1 MKFQKIKG
9 IIKRP
14 DMTPSKPA
22 KEMNENEPSS
32 NLNETVG
39 AKMSPDDE
47 KKDENASHMPET
59 LKDNKSEQSVSQ
71 NPKSED
77 KPQGTAKSSSENE
90 EESDVAIEDEDETSK
105 WETPA
110 PHLTANDP
118 LLGCL
123 MILTRLEHNPFS
135 PESLIASLPLKD
147 NKLTPELFI
156 RAAERAGLSSQIVNR
171 SLDDISGLVLPC
183 VLLLKNKQ
191 ACVLVAKNDKKNVAK
206 IIQPES
212 KEGET
217 IISYDKLEKQ
227 YTGYA
232 IFTRPS
238 FRFDKRTDEGF
249 KERPKYWFWS
259 VIGKTW
265 RLYSEVIVASFFI
278 NVFAIASSLF
288 VMNVYDRV
296 VPNNAIDTLTV
307 LAIGVLIV
315 FCFDF
320 LMKMLRGYFID
331 IAAKK
336 SDVLLSANIFEQMM
350 GVRME
355 ARPESVGN
363 FANNMQQFDSFRDFF
378 TSTTISAL
386 IDLPFVLFFIAIIFM
401 IGGYVAVVPL
411 VAVPLVIVVGL
422 IIQIPLNQV
431 VKESYRYAGQK
442 HAMLI
447 ESLAGVETIK
457 TMSAEGVLQRKWEHA
472 VGMAARLG
480 TKIRG
485 LSLTAISFSTWAQQ
499 VSGVVVVI
507 LGVHRISE
515 GEMTMGALIACTI
528 LTGRALAPLAQVAGL
543 LTRYHQS
550 TAALQSLDNV
560 MKMPTERLKGKTP
573 LHRPVLKGDIEF
585 KNVSFKYPKQE
596 VPALHEVSFSI
607 SAGEKVGI
615 IGRIGSG
622 KTTLEKL
629 IMGLYQATSGSIL
642 LDGTEISQL
651 DPASVR
657 RNVGYVPQDIILFY
671 GSVKDNITFS
681 TPFADDASILRAAK
695 IAGVT
700 EFVAK
705 HPQGFDMPVGERG
718 EKLSGGQRQA
728 IAIARSL
735 ILDPPILLLDEPTN
749 MMDNRTEEMFKNQI
763 QEAGKD
769 KTLILVTHKGSLL
782 SLVDRLILMDNGRI
796 IADGPRDLVLKALA
810 EGKLHSPTR

>member
-1 MKFQKIKG
+1 MAYSKQPEKNKEAEVA
-9 IIKRP
+9 P
-14 DMTPSKPA
+14 SQDMPQAPTDVPQ
-22 KEMNENEPSS
+22 EQNENIPDVQS
-32 NLNETVG
+32 NESEAAPEVET
-39 AKMSPDDE
+39 E
-47 KKDENASHMPET
+47 
-59 LKDNKSEQSVSQ
+59 
-71 NPKSED
+71 
-77 KPQGTAKSSSENE
+77 
-90 EESDVAIEDEDETSK
+90 K

-110 PHLTANDP
+110 PHLVGHDP

-135 PESLIASLPLKD
+135 PEALIAGLPLVE

-156 RAAERAGLSSQIVNR
+156 RASERAGLSSQIINR
-171 SLDDISGLVLPC
+171 PVEDISSLVLPC
-183 VLLLKNKQ
+183 VLLLKGKQ
-191 ACVLVAKNDKKNVAK
+191 ACVLVAKNDNKKLVK

-212 KEGET
+212 KQGET
-217 IISYDKLEKQ
+217 TLSFEKINRE

-249 KERPKYWFWS
+249 KERPKNWFWS
-259 VIGKTW
+259 VIAKTW
-265 RLYSEVIVASFFI
+265 KLYSEVLVASFFI
-278 NVFAIASSLF
+278 NIFAIASSLF

-296 VPNNAIDTLTV
+296 VPNNATDTLTV
-307 LAIGVLIV
+307 LAIGILVV

-336 SDVLLSANIFEQMM
+336 TDVLISSNIFEQMM

-355 ARPESVGN
+355 SRPESVGN

-386 IDLPFVLFFIAIIFM
+386 IDLPFVLFFLIIIYV
-401 IGGYVAVVPL
+401 IGGYVAIVPL
-411 VAVPLVIVVGL
+411 LSVPIVIGMGL
-422 IIQIPLNQV
+422 LIQGPLNKI
-431 VKESYRYAGQK
+431 VKESYRYSGQK
-442 HAMLI
+442 HAMLF
-447 ESLAGVETIK
+447 ESLAGVETVK
-457 TMSAEGVLQRKWEHA
+457 SMSAEGVLQRKWEHV
-472 VGMAARLG
+472 VGMSAKLG

-485 LSLTAISFSTWAQQ
+485 LSLTAVSFSAWAQQ
-499 VSGVVVVI
+499 VAGVLVVI
-507 LGVHRISE
+507 VGVYRISA

-550 TAALQSLDNV
+550 MAALQSLDNV
-560 MKMPTERLKGKTP
+560 MKMPTERIKGKTP
-573 LHRPVLKGDIEF
+573 LHRPVLTGDIEF
-585 KNVSFKYPKQE
+585 KHVAFSYPKQD
-596 VPALHEVSFSI
+596 VPALHDASFSI
-607 SAGEKVGI
+607 TAGEKVGI

-622 KTTLEKL
+622 KTTIEKL
-629 IMGLYQATSGSIL
+629 ILGLYQSTAGSIL
-642 LDGTEISQL
+642 LDGTEIGQL

-657 RNVGYVPQDIILFY
+657 RNIGYVPQDIVLFY

-681 TPFADDASILRAAK
+681 TPFADDTSILRAAK

-728 IAIARSL
+728 IAIARAL
-735 ILDPPILLLDEPTN
+735 ILDPPILVLDEPTN
-749 MMDNRTEEMFKNQI
+749 MMDNRTEELFKQQI
-763 QEAGKD
+763 QEVSKN
-769 KTLILVTHKGSLL
+769 KTMILVTHKGSLL

-810 EGKLHSPTR
+810 EGKLHSPSR

>member
-1 MKFQKIKG
+1 MAYSKQPEKNKEAEAD
-9 IIKRP
+9 P
-14 DMTPSKPA
+14 SQDMPQASTDVPQ
-22 KEMNENEPSS
+22 EQNENIPEVQS
-32 NLNETVG
+32 NESEAT
-39 AKMSPDDE
+39 
-47 KKDENASHMPET
+47 PEV
-59 LKDNKSEQSVSQ
+59 EA
-71 NPKSED
+71 E
-77 KPQGTAKSSSENE
+77 
-90 EESDVAIEDEDETSK
+90 K

-110 PHLTANDP
+110 PHLVGHDP

-135 PESLIASLPLKD
+135 PEALIAGLPLVE

-156 RAAERAGLSSQIVNR
+156 RASERAGLSSQIINR
-171 SLDDISGLVLPC
+171 PVEDISSLVLPC
-183 VLLLKNKQ
+183 VLLLKGKQ
-191 ACVLVAKNDKKNVAK
+191 ACVLVAKNDNKKLVK

-212 KEGET
+212 KQGET
-217 IISYDKLEKQ
+217 TLSFEKINRE

-249 KERPKYWFWS
+249 KERPKNWFWS
-259 VIGKTW
+259 VIAKTW
-265 RLYSEVIVASFFI
+265 KLYSEVLVASFFI
-278 NVFAIASSLF
+278 NIFAIASSLF

-296 VPNNAIDTLTV
+296 VPNNATDTLTV
-307 LAIGVLIV
+307 LAIGILVV

-336 SDVLLSANIFEQMM
+336 TDVLISSNIFEQMM

-355 ARPESVGN
+355 SRPESVGN
-363 FANNMQQFDSFRDFF
+363 FANNMQQFESFRDFF

-386 IDLPFVLFFIAIIFM
+386 IDLPFVFFFLIIIYT
-401 IGGYVAVVPL
+401 IGGYVAIVPL
-411 VAVPLVIVVGL
+411 LAVPIVIGMGL
-422 IIQIPLNQV
+422 LIQGPLNKI
-431 VKESYRYAGQK
+431 VKESYRYSGQK
-442 HAMLI
+442 HAMLF
-447 ESLAGVETIK
+447 ESLAGVETVK
-457 TMSAEGVLQRKWEHA
+457 SMSAEGVLQRKWEHA
-472 VGMAARLG
+472 VGMSAKLG
-480 TKIRG
+480 TKIRS
-485 LSLTAISFSTWAQQ
+485 LSLTAVSFSAWAQQ
-499 VSGVVVVI
+499 VAGVLVVI
-507 LGVHRISE
+507 VGVYRISA

-550 TAALQSLDNV
+550 MAALQSLDNV
-560 MKMPTERLKGKTP
+560 MKMPTERIKGKTP
-573 LHRPVLKGDIEF
+573 LHRPVLTGDIEF
-585 KNVSFKYPKQE
+585 KHVAFNYPKQD
-596 VPALHEVSFSI
+596 VPALHDASFSI
-607 SAGEKVGI
+607 TAGEKVGI

-622 KTTLEKL
+622 KTTIEKL
-629 IMGLYQATSGSIL
+629 ILGLYQSTAGSIL
-642 LDGTEISQL
+642 LDGTEIGQL

-657 RNVGYVPQDIILFY
+657 RNIGYVPQDIVLFY

-681 TPFADDASILRAAK
+681 TPFADDTSILRAAK

-728 IAIARSL
+728 IAIARAL
-735 ILDPPILLLDEPTN
+735 ILDPPILVLDEPTN
-749 MMDNRTEEMFKNQI
+749 MMDNRTEELFKQQI
-763 QEAGKD
+763 QEVSKN
-769 KTLILVTHKGSLL
+769 KTMILVTHKGSLL

-810 EGKLHSPTR
+810 EGKLHSPSR

>member
-1 MKFQKIKG
+1 MATP
-9 IIKRP
+9 KRSKEANESATRAEKNLAVEE
-14 DMTPSKPA
+14 DMSDQQDNKASQFDPA
-22 KEMNENEPSS
+22 KETVKKASPEDANASDSSKPDSEKEPSW
-32 NLNETVG
+32 
-39 AKMSPDDE
+39 D
-47 KKDENASHMPET
+47 
-59 LKDNKSEQSVSQ
+59 
-71 NPKSED
+71 
-77 KPQGTAKSSSENE
+77 
-90 EESDVAIEDEDETSK
+90 
-105 WETPA
+105 TPP
-110 PHLTANDP
+110 PHLIANDP

-135 PESLIASLPLKD
+135 PESLIASLPLVD

-156 RAAERAGLSSQIVNR
+156 RAAERAGLSSQIVHR
-171 SLDDISGLVLPC
+171 SVDDINTLVLPC
-183 VLLLKNKQ
+183 VLLLRNKQ
-191 ACVLVAKNDKKNVAK
+191 ACVLISKNDDKKLAK

-217 IISYDKLEKQ
+217 VISYEKLEKE

-232 IFTRPS
+232 IFTKPG
-238 FRFDKRTDEGF
+238 FRFDQRTDEGF
-249 KERPKYWFWS
+249 KQKPKYWFWS

-265 RLYSEVIVASFFI
+265 KLYSEVIIASFFI

-296 VPNNAIDTLTV
+296 VPNNAVDTLTV

-386 IDLPFVLFFIAIIFM
+386 IDLPFVLFFIAIIFV
-401 IGGYVAVVPL
+401 IGGYIAIVPL
-411 VAVPLVIVVGL
+411 IAVPLVIVVGL
-422 IIQIPLNQV
+422 IIQFPLNQV

-457 TMSAEGVLQRKWEHA
+457 TMSAEGVLQRKWEHV

-480 TKIRG
+480 TKIRS

-499 VSGVVVVI
+499 VAGVVVVI
-507 LGVHRISE
+507 LGVHRIAE
-515 GEMTMGALIACTI
+515 GDITMGALIACTI

-560 MKMPTERLKGKTP
+560 MKMPTERIKGKTP
-573 LHRPVLKGDIEF
+573 LHRPILKGDIEF
-585 KNVSFKYPKQE
+585 QAVTFKYPRQE
-596 VPALHEVSFSI
+596 VPAINEVSFSI
-607 SAGEKVGI
+607 TAGEKVGI

-622 KTTLEKL
+622 KTTIEKL
-629 IMGLYQATSGSIL
+629 MMGLYQVSSGTIL

-681 TPFADDASILRAAK
+681 TPFADDTSILRAAK

-728 IAIARSL
+728 IAIARAL